1 MSHSYPSDISR
12 EQFARILPDVGVGPT
27 PDQAPHR
34 GLV

>member
-12 EQFARILPDVGVGPT
+12 EQFVRTADVGVGPP

>member
-12 EQFARILPDVGVGPT
+12 EQFADSADVGVGP
-27 PDQAPHR
+27 PSDQAPHR

>member
-12 EQFARILPDVGVGPT
+12 EQFTRILPDVGVGPT
-27 PDQAPHR
+27 SDQAPHR